1 MFVSGPSMQTCHK
14 CSSLVLWSIIQLKLI
29 CQETSPIRQV
39 IAAYNPLGLASL
51 MISLIPVKT
60 NGILETGVYLNICSK
75 QECCTVQN
83 GTDLSGVSAYCVGRF
98 MSIHL
103 HAVECNRASVATL
116 PICTSIGISNAPDT
130 YNSHCTEDLTCV
142 LEDYGRSHTLVVV
155 IKHKKLFCS
164 LICFNSRMGHGCF
177 FRDLCTS
184 PTADLS
190 HWKDRC
196 YIYEGSWL
204 KCWDDNQQR
213 GEEK

>member
-1 MFVSGPSMQTCHK
+1 MQACCK
-14 CSSLVLWSIIQLKLI
+14 CSSLVLWSIIQLELS
-29 CQETSPIRQV
+29 CQETSPIRRV

-51 MISLIPVKT
+51 IISLIPVKT
-60 NGILETGVYLNICSK
+60 NGNLETGVYLNICSK

-98 MSIHL
+98 MFQCIHL
-103 HAVECNRASVATL
+103 HAVECNHASVATL
-116 PICTSIGISNAPDT
+116 PICTSTGISNAPDT

-142 LEDYGRSHTLVVV
+142 LEDYGQSHTLVVV
-155 IKHKKLFCS
+155 IKHKILFCS

-184 PTADLS
+184 PTSDLS

-196 YIYEGSWL
+196 YIYEGSWS